1 MSMNLASSNPNAIVG
16 VSSNIL
22 AVSTLLALASMQL
35 FDQVEAVQ
43 KSSSGDS
50 KKDYYEILGVPRD
63 STQQQIKKA
72 FRKLA
77 VKYHP
82 DKNKEEGAEDKFREI
97 AKAYDTLS
105 DKEKRKRYDQ
115 FGEDEQRAHT
125 FQHANFQDIFHNFD
139 DMFGNMFHH
148 SEQHSGS
155 HQHQSSHQ
163 GSHFS
168 FSFDDFFED
177 SEEDPFDSFFS
188 FASNQGGHGHQHE
201 QQHAGNSHF
210 GSSFFG
216 NLFEETMASSH
227 DSHYVNH
234 GHHSHQH
241 HHQQQQCHQVTKQVQ
256 GTIISYTECH

>member
-1 MSMNLASSNPNAIVG
+1 MNLASPSPNALVG
-16 VSSNIL
+16 VSSNLL
-22 AVSTLLALASMQL
+22 AVSTLLAFASMQL
-35 FDQVEAVQ
+35 FDTAEAVQ
-43 KSSSGDS
+43 KSAKSP
-50 KKDYYEILGVPRD
+50 KDYYEILGVPRD
-63 STQQQIKKA
+63 STEKQIKKA

-82 DKNKEEGAEDKFREI
+82 DKNKEEGAEEKFREI

-125 FQHANFQDIFHNFD
+125 FQHGNFQDIFHNFD
-139 DMFGNMFHH
+139 DIFENMFHH
-148 SEQHSGS
+148 SEQHSQS
-155 HQHQSSHQ
+155 HQHQSHHQ

-188 FASNQGGHGHQHE
+188 FASNQGGHGHQGHGQE
-201 QQHAGNSHF
+201 HAANSHF

-216 NLFEETMASSH
+216 NLFEETASSH
-227 DSHYVNH
+227 DSHYVHH
-234 GHHSHQH
+234 GHHS
-241 HHQQQQCHQVTKQVQ
+241 QQQQCHRVTKQVQ